1 MKQLLTCFL
10 LIAMCIS
17 SLGCSKMC
25 DAQRNITAGTKV
37 AEVVGAGV
45 APLMDISPKWG
56 ARSAKFGL
64 MLGNSLAWLLVR

>member
-1 MKQLLTCFL
+1 MKKLLACSL
-10 LIAMCIS
+10 LMVMCIS

-25 DAQRNITAGTKV
+25 HAQRNITANTEL

-45 APLMDISPKWG
+45 APFMDISPKWG
-56 ARSAKFGL
+56 AKSAKFGL